1 MVFNVAQDYIEQ
13 KTVNNKYNPFDLV
26 IKIVI
31 LLFISGLFITYI
43 HYVYF
48 HIKGRKGKKYQREKK
63 GKDFDKISDIRV
75 SGSYASTQI
84 SRSCNLF
91 KVLETTI
98 EAIIL
103 H

>member
-13 KTVNNKYNPFDLV
+13 KTVNNKCNPFDLV

-63 GKDFDKISDIRV
+63 EKILIK
-75 SGSYASTQI
+75 YQI
-84 SRSCNLF
+84 FGYLAVMPVP
-91 KVLETTI
+91 KYQ
-98 EAIIL
+98 EAVTYL
-103 H
+103 KFWKLQ